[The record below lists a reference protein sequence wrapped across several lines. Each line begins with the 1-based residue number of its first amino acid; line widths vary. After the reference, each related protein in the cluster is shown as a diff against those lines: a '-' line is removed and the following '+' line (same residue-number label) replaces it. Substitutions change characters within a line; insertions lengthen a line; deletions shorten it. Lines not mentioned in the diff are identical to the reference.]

1 MLLIVVINSV
11 DLYISLFCFYC
22 DLLVV
27 FGLLGCLLWLLMIVG
42 CADFVFWCFSPL
54 LGFVVYCFG
63 RAVLV
68 DYWLTVFRSLFVF
81 DCGVYGLLSGI

>member
-27 FGLLGCLLWLLMIVG
+27 FGLLGCLLG
-42 CADFVFWCFSPL
+42 CC
-54 LGFVVYCFG
+54 
-63 RAVLV
+63 
-68 DYWLTVFRSLFVF
+68 
-81 DCGVYGLLSGI
+81 